1 MKRLRLFSL
10 IIVLVFS
17 PSYGQSEAGAIFL
30 LIAPG
35 ARAGGMGEAQVAVAN
50 DAYASYWNPAG
61 LGFLDGQELALM
73 HVNWLPGLADDLYYE
88 FLGFRKKYPTLGTVG
103 GHLIFLNLGEQIRTS
118 ETGDELG
125 TFTSY
130 MTAFALSYSALIS
143 PTQSFG
149 INTKVSYQH
158 LVEIGAGSEKGKG
171 TSTDFGFDIGY
182 LHKKWIFPNLTMGFN
197 LSNLGPKVSFIDPDQ
212 ADPQPTNLSFGLN
225 YALIKSEFNNFNI
238 VYDVDKLLVSSYP
251 DMDWDG
257 DGRIGNY
264 DEDGNYSPGNDYN
277 VNGKV
282 EIAHT
287 DPLYLA
293 LFTSWVND
301 WILGGDI
308 DYGASSPGNGD
319 GLIGGYRWVDADN
332 DGKKDIG
339 KWFDSDSNGVVDPG
353 ENEMVQTE
361 GSPGDDGWGIF
372 NEYGI
377 KEEGNAKDRKISNET
392 DRLVHNLGMEYW
404 YGEYFAIRSGFY
416 YDKTGKISNPTFG
429 IGLRFAGY
437 GFDFGYTY
445 GDQGHPLTNTMRF
458 SLNMEF

>member
-1 MKRLRLFSL
+1 MKRLGV
-10 IIVLVFS
+10 VLS
-17 PSYGQSEAGAIFL
+17 IMIALYNPLLSQSEAGAIFL

-61 LGFLDGQELALM
+61 LGFLEGSELALM

-88 FLGFRKKYPTLGTVG
+88 FFAFRKRYPTLGTLG

-130 MTAFALSYSALIS
+130 MTAFSLSYSALIS
-143 PTQSFG
+143 RTQSFG

-171 TSTDFGFDIGY
+171 TSIDFGFDLGY
-182 LHKKWIFPNLTMGFN
+182 MHKEWLFPNLTLGLN

-212 ADPQPTNLSFGLN
+212 ADPQPTNLSIGIN
-225 YALIKSEFNNFNI
+225 YALVNSPFNKLNF
-238 VYDVDKLLVSSYP
+238 VYDIDKLLVSSYP
-251 DMDWDG
+251 DMDWNEDG
-257 DGRIGNY
+257 YIGGF
-264 DEDGNYSPGNDYN
+264 DEDGNLSPGNDYN
-277 VNGKV
+277 SDGKI

-287 DPLYLA
+287 DPIYKA

-308 DYGASSPGNGD
+308 DYGSSSPGNGD
-319 GLIGGYRWVDADN
+319 GIIGGYDWTDGND
-332 DGKKDIG
+332 DGKIDG
-339 KWFDSDSNGVVDPG
+339 TKWYDANNNSTVDPG
-353 ENEMVQTE
+353 EGEMVATE
-361 GSPGDDGWGIF
+361 GSPGDEDWGIY
-372 NEYGI
+372 NQYGI
-377 KEEGNAKDRKISNET
+377 KEKGNAKDRKISNEL
-392 DRLVHNLGMEYW
+392 DRLVHNIGMEYW

-445 GDQGHPLTNTMRF
+445 GETGHPLTNTMRF